1 MSRRRAPSKSS
12 RGFSLVEVIAVI
24 VILGIIGGVS
34 SSLILTNVASFTDSS
49 GRIQLHGE
57 ASLTLDVLVREFR
70 EIDPDPDT
78 GPPHPDIAQAS
89 SAAMQWSAIHSL
101 RLVGE
106 TLLLNTDGAH
116 EDALCEGVTE
126 FTMDF
131 LDESNRSLMVAG
143 SVPEARL
150 ASIQRI
156 AIRLSITRQG
166 LTETLAT
173 RVFIRAA
180 MTGGMP

>member
-1 MSRRRAPSKSS
+1 MNCGRTNRRCQ
-12 RGFSLVEVIAVI
+12 RGFSLIEVLAVI
-24 VILGIIGGVS
+24 VIVGIVGGVS

-57 ASLTLDVLVREFR
+57 VSLTLDRLVREFR
-70 EIDPDPDT
+70 EIDADPVA
-78 GPPHPDIAQAS
+78 GPPHASISQAG
-89 SAAMQWSAIHSL
+89 SAALHWSGTHSL

-106 TLLLNTDGAH
+106 TLLLMTDGVH
-116 EDALCEGVTE
+116 EDALCEGVSDL
-126 FTMDF
+126 TMDF
-131 LDESNRSLMVAG
+131 LDESNRSLLVG
-143 SVPEARL
+143 GVVPAAEL
-150 ASIQRI
+150 SSIQRI

-180 MTGGMP
+180 MTGGTR